1 MYVVKNSA
9 SSYIGLH
16 LSLFKITLMK
26 KIDSNNNPDHQLE
39 ILMKRF
45 KFHDY
50 LSSAFIKLPI
60 LHERKRSL
68 YVLFFFKLC

>member
-1 MYVVKNSA
+1 MYVVKNSS
-9 SSYIGLH
+9 SSYIGLY

-39 ILMKRF
+39 ILMERF
-45 KFHDY
+45 KFNGY